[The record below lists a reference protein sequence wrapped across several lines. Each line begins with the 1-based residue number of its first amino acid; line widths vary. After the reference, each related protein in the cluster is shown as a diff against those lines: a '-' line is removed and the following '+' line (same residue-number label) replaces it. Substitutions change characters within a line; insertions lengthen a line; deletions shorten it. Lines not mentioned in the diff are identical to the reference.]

1 MKIFRA
7 AATFT
12 FTNRKRKKLI
22 LPEKWFSIRK
32 AFAQKHKNNGKII
45 REKKIKTIHKCSCCD
60 FIAPHNDCLKNHYL
74 SKHASINEKE
84 NEFTFYCKLCDF
96 GTYYE
101 NVYNKHCKFKK
112 HIMAIKYLDNE
123 INKIQAD
130 LSSKC

>member
-1 MKIFRA
+1 MN
-7 AATFT
+7 T
-12 FTNRKRKKLI
+12 KKFVCNTCN
-22 LPEKWFSIRK
+22 FSCLYQSCWDQHIITD
-32 AFAQKHKNNGKII
+32 KHKNNGKII